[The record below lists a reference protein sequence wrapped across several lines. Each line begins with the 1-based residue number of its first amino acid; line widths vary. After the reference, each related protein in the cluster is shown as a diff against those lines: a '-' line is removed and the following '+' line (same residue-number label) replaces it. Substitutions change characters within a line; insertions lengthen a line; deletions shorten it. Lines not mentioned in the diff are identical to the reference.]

1 MPTLSRLT
9 AYLATLLTLATATLS
24 ETSLAADA
32 APDTVRWTFTDG
44 DAGWKPV
51 NGVQLEAKGEHL
63 IVTGSNQDPHFATK
77 LRAAGGEKLLKIHA
91 KFDGRLDGQLFWAE
105 AGNDGFSEQRS
116 VRYEVR
122 GNGEFKTIKVYFKT
136 EKDVTELRIDPSNG
150 KCQLEIASI
159 ELVSEAPP
167 PPPAP
172 QSTPADQIRLLEGF
186 RAELLYSVPKS
197 QGSWVSLCVDGK
209 GRLITSDQYGKLY
222 RITVPEIG
230 TDGEPAIEEIPVD
243 LGMAQGLCWA
253 FDSLYVMVNG
263 KGAGLY
269 RVRDTNGDD
278 QLDDV
283 KLLRAIKGG
292 GEHGPHAVA
301 LSPDGKSLY
310 VCGGNHTDI
319 PDPETSRL
327 PRTWAE
333 DQLLPR
339 MWDAGGHAVGK
350 MAPGGWV
357 AKTDPEGK
365 SFELIAAGFRNEYDL
380 AFNAQGELF
389 TYDADMEWDVGTP
402 WYRPTRVNHVASGA
416 EFGWRSGTGKWPD
429 YYPDSLGAVVNIGPG
444 SPTGITFGTGA
455 KFPAKYQNALFICD
469 WSYSVLYAVHMQPDG
484 ATYKGTAE
492 VFASGV
498 PLQLTDIVIRPQ
510 DGAMYFTIGG
520 RRTQSGLYRVTYVG
534 EESTAPAAVPPATE
548 AVKLRRK
555 LEALHE
561 PGHGDQILFILSNL
575 AHDDRN
581 VRYAARI
588 AFEHAWTK
596 ESAAEFSPD
605 LDELSADAL
614 IQMTIAISR
623 KMTEAELKG
632 ASEAD
637 KHGHAVN
644 VAELLALEIEWSSLA
659 ERQQLDLLRALSLQ
673 LIRFGEFPAEARD
686 ILLKCLND
694 RYPAK
699 SNRLNRELSQL
710 LIHLN
715 APDVVPRTL
724 DLLEQAPTQEEQL
737 QLALWLRSAKEGW
750 SIEDRKRYFTWF
762 NKAARHRGG
771 HSFGGFLKNIRNEA
785 IGSLN
790 DAEKE
795 QLADILAVEPQPAAE
810 VIEPRAVVKQWS
822 VNELLPQ
829 VQTKL
834 SGRDFERGR
843 RMFSQAACFKCHRF
857 AGQGGIVGPDLT
869 GAGRRF
875 NDLNLLE
882 ALVEPSKVV
891 SDQYEATTFILESGK
906 AVTGR
911 IVNLSGDN
919 YLVSENM
926 LDPGKLTPVNVNEIE
941 ESLPSKVSMMP
952 KGLLDTLTQEEILD
966 LVAYLRAGGDPQ
978 HEVFKQQAD

>member
-1 MPTLSRLT
+1 MPTIFRMT
-9 AYLATLLTLATATLS
+9 AYLL
-24 ETSLAADA
+24 TSLALTTTTLVQAASAADA
-32 APDTVRWTFTDG
+32 APDSVTWTFADG

-51 NGVQLEAKGEHL
+51 TGVQLEAKDGHL

-77 LRAAGGEKLLKIHA
+77 LRASGGEKLLKIHA
-91 KFDGRLDGQLFWAE
+91 KFDGRLDGQVFWAE

-122 GNGEFKTIKVYFKT
+122 GNGDFKTINVYFKT
-136 EKDVTELRIDPSNG
+136 KKDVTQLRIDPSNG
-150 KCQLEIASI
+150 KCRLEIARI
-159 ELVSEAPP
+159 ELVTEAAP

-172 QSTPADQIRLLEGF
+172 QSTPAEQIRLLEGF
-186 RAELLYSVPKS
+186 QAELLYSVPKA

-230 TDGEPAIEEIPVD
+230 AGESATVEEIPVN
-243 LGMAQGLCWA
+243 LGMAQGLLWA

-263 KGAGLY
+263 KGSGLY
-269 RVRDTNGDD
+269 RMRDTNGDD

-283 KLLRAIKGG
+283 KLLRAINGG
-292 GEHGPHAVA
+292 GEHGPHAVV

-310 VCGGNHTDI
+310 ICGGNHTDI

-327 PRTWAE
+327 PRTWDE

-350 MAPGGWV
+350 LAPGGWV

-402 WYRPTRVNHVASGA
+402 WYRPTRVNHVVSGA

-469 WSYSVLYAVHMQPDG
+469 WSYSVLYAVHMEADG
-484 ATYKGTAE
+484 ATYTGTAE
-492 VFASGV
+492 RFASGV

-520 RRTQSGLYRVTYVG
+520 RRTQSGLYRVTYTG
-534 EESTAPAAVPPATE
+534 KESTAPAAVAPVND
-548 AVKLRRK
+548 AVERRRQ
-555 LEALHE
+555 LDALHE
-561 PGHGDQILFILSNL
+561 PGHTERVPFIVSLLSSK
-575 AHDDRN
+575 DRHI
-581 VRYAARI
+581 RYAARI
-588 AFEHAWTK
+588 ALEHIPMRQWGDVARIMPGMPIDQQIGIIIAGARR
-596 ESAAEFSPD
+596 AADVPEDEHRQAVTGISKRIVINSWSD
-605 LDELSADAL
+605 LS
-614 IQMTIAISR
+614 
-623 KMTEAELKG
+623 
-632 ASEAD
+632 
-637 KHGHAVN
+637 
-644 VAELLALEIEWSSLA
+644 
-659 ERQQLDLLRALSLQ
+659 ERQQVDLLRAISLV
-673 LIRFGEFPAEARD
+673 LIRFGEPADEARQTLIGYLD
-686 ILLKCLND
+686 NH
-694 RYPAK
+694 YPGQ
-699 SNRLNRELSQL
+699 STRLNRELSQL
-710 LIHLN
+710 LIYLN
-715 APDVVPRTL
+715 APNVVPRTL

-750 SIEDRKRYFTWF
+750 SIEDRQRYLAWF

-771 HSFGGFLKNIRNEA
+771 HSFGGFLKNIRNEVIA
-785 IGSLN
+785 SLS
-790 DAEKE
+790 DEEKT
-795 QLADILAVEPQPAAE
+795 QLADIIAAEPQPEAE
-810 VIEPRAVVKQWS
+810 VIEPRAVVKQWTID
-822 VNELLPQ
+822 ELLPQ

-911 IVNLSGDN
+911 IVNLAGDN

-941 ESLPSKVSMMP
+941 ESVPSKVSMMP

-966 LVAYLRAGGDPQ
+966 LVAYLRAGGDPL
-978 HEVFKQQAD
+978 HEVFKAPAD

>member
-1 MPTLSRLT
+1 MPTTFRMT
-9 AYLATLLTLATATLS
+9 AHLLTVLALTTTAVTQS
-24 ETSLAADA
+24 AVADNVT
-32 APDTVRWTFTDG
+32 PDSVKWTFTDG

-51 NGVQLEAKGEHL
+51 TGVQLVAQDGHL
-63 IVTGSNQDPHFATK
+63 IVTGTNQDPHFATK
-77 LRAAGGEKLLKIHA
+77 LRASGGEKLLKIRA
-91 KFDGRLDGQLFWAE
+91 KFDGRLDGQVFWAE

-116 VRYEVR
+116 VRFEVR
-122 GNGEFKTIKVYFKT
+122 GNGDFKSINVYFKT
-136 EKDVTELRIDPSNG
+136 MKDVTQLRIDPNNG
-150 KCQLEIASI
+150 KCRLEIASI
-159 ELVSEAPP
+159 ELVSEIPP

-172 QSTPADQIRLLEGF
+172 QSTPADQFRLLDGF
-186 RAELLYSVPKS
+186 QAELLYSVPKT

-230 TDGEPAIEEIPVD
+230 SGESAAVEEIPVN
-243 LGMAQGLCWA
+243 LGMAQGLLWA

-263 KGAGLY
+263 QGSGLY
-269 RVRDTNGDD
+269 RLRDTNGDD

-283 KLLRAIKGG
+283 KLLRAINGG
-292 GEHGPHAVA
+292 GEHGPHAVV
-301 LSPDGKSLY
+301 LSPDGQSLY
-310 VCGGNHTDI
+310 ICGGNHTDI

-327 PRTWAE
+327 PRTWDE
-333 DQLLPR
+333 DQLMPR

-350 MAPGGWV
+350 LAPGGWV

-402 WYRPTRVNHVASGA
+402 WYRPTRVNHVVSGA

-455 KFPAKYQNALFICD
+455 QFPAKYQNALFICD
-469 WSYSVLYAVHMQPDG
+469 WSYSVLYAVHLEPDG
-484 ATYKGTAE
+484 ATYIGTAE
-492 VFASGV
+492 RFASGV

-534 EESTAPAAVPPATE
+534 NEPTTPAAVPPVTE
-548 AVKLRRK
+548 AIKLRRK
-555 LEALHE
+555 LDDLHE
-561 PGHGDQILFILSNL
+561 PGHAEQIPLIVSSL
-575 AHDDRN
+575 ANKDRN
-581 VRYAARI
+581 VRYAARVALEHIPMRQWGDVARIMPGMPIDQQIGIII
-588 AFEHAWTK
+588 AGARR
-596 ESAAEFSPD
+596 
-605 LDELSADAL
+605 ADDVP
-614 IQMTIAISR
+614 
-623 KMTEAELKG
+623 EAE
-632 ASEAD
+632 
-637 KHGHAVN
+637 HQQAVTGISQRIMLN
-644 VAELLALEIEWSSLA
+644 SWPNLS
-659 ERQQLDLLRALSLQ
+659 ERQQVDLLRAISLV
-673 LIRFGEFPAEARD
+673 LIRFGEPADETRQKLIGYLD
-686 ILLKCLND
+686 SH
-694 RYPAK
+694 YPAQ
-699 SNRLNRELSQL
+699 STRLNRELSQL
-710 LIHLN
+710 LIDLN
-715 APDVVPRTL
+715 APNVVPRTL

-750 SIEDRKRYFTWF
+750 SIEDRQRYFAWF
-762 NKAARHRGG
+762 NRAARHRGG
-771 HSFGGFLKNIRNEA
+771 HSFGGFLKNIRNEVIA
-785 IGSLN
+785 SLS
-790 DAEKE
+790 DDEKK
-795 QLADILAVEPQPAAE
+795 QLADILAAEPQPEAE
-810 VIEPRAVVKQWS
+810 VIEPRAVVKQWT
-822 VNELLPQ
+822 VNELLPH

-911 IVNLSGDN
+911 IVNLAGDN

-926 LDPGKLTPVNVNEIE
+926 LDPGKLTPVSVNEIE

-952 KGLLDTLTQEEILD
+952 NGLLDTLTQEEILD

-978 HEVFKQQAD
+978 HQVFKPQAD

>member
-1 MPTLSRLT
+1 MIRCLT
-9 AYLATLLTLATATLS
+9 ACLVLC
-24 ETSLAADA
+24 LAASHVTANA
-32 APDTVRWTFTDG
+32 ADSVQWSFTD
-44 DAGWKPV
+44 DTAGWTPV
-51 NGVQLEAKGEHL
+51 TDVKLEAKDGHL
-63 IVTGSNQDPHFATK
+63 IVIGTNRDPHFMADVKAT
-77 LRAAGGEKLLKIHA
+77 GGQKLLKIRA
-91 KFDGRLDGQLFWAE
+91 KFKGRLQGQVFWAE
-105 AGNDGFSEQRS
+105 QGKDGFSEQRS
-116 VRYEVR
+116 ARYETR
-122 GNGEFKTIKVYFKT
+122 GNGEYRNIHIYFHADA
-136 EKDVTELRIDPSNG
+136 DVTQLRIDPHSG
-150 KCQLEIASI
+150 ECRLEIASI
-159 ELVSEAPP
+159 ELVNEAPP
-167 PPPAP
+167 EP
-172 QSTPADQIRLLEGF
+172 QSTPADQIRLAKGF
-186 RAELLYSVPKS
+186 KAELLYSVPQV
-197 QGSWVSLCVDGK
+197 QGSWVSLCVDPK

-222 RITVPEIG
+222 RITVPEVG
-230 TDGEPAIEEIPVD
+230 SDATTNVEEIPVE

-283 KLLRAIKGG
+283 KLLRALSGG
-292 GEHGPHAVA
+292 GEHGPHAVV

-310 VCGGNHTDI
+310 ICGGNHTDI
-319 PDPETSRL
+319 PGPETSRL
-327 PRTWAE
+327 PRTWDE

-350 MAPGGWV
+350 LAPGGWV

-402 WYRPTRVNHVASGA
+402 WYRPTRVNHVVSGA

-455 KFPAKYQNALFICD
+455 RFPAKYQNALFICD
-469 WSYSVLYAVHMQPDG
+469 WSYSVLYAVHMEPDG
-484 ATYKGTAE
+484 ATYTGTAE
-492 VFASGV
+492 RFASGV

-510 DGAMYFTIGG
+510 DGAMYLTIGG
-520 RRTQSGLYRVTYVG
+520 RRTQSGLYRVTYTG
-534 EESTAPAAVPPATE
+534 DEPTTPAAVAPVTE
-548 AVKLRRK
+548 AMNLRRG

-561 PGHGDQILFILSNL
+561 AGHEDQLRLISAGLS
-575 AHDDRN
+575 HGDRN

-588 AFEHAWTK
+588 ALEHIPMKQWPKLRELHPDARSTLAL
-596 ESAAEFSPD
+596 AAARSVSQIPEDIRPEGLTRTLEILAD
-605 LDELSADAL
+605 ARWNELS
-614 IQMTIAISR
+614 
-623 KMTEAELKG
+623 E
-632 ASEAD
+632 
-637 KHGHAVN
+637 N
-644 VAELLALEIEWSSLA
+644 
-659 ERQQLDLLRALSLQ
+659 QQLDLLRAYSL
-673 LIRFGEFPAEARD
+673 LVIRFGEPTNDARKT
-686 ILLKCLND
+686 LVETLND
-694 RYPAK
+694 KYPAP
-699 SNRLNRELSQL
+699 STRLNRELSQL
-710 LIHLN
+710 LIYLN

-737 QLALWLRSAKEGW
+737 QLALWLRSATAGW
-750 SIEDRKRYFTWF
+750 SIKDRQRYFAWF

-785 IGSLN
+785 IASLN
-790 DAEKE
+790 DDEKT
-795 QLADILAVEPQPAAE
+795 QLADILAAEPQPEAE
-810 VIEPRAVVKQWS
+810 VIEPRAVIKKWTVA
-822 VNELLPQ
+822 ELLPL

-834 SGRDFERGR
+834 SNRDFERGR

-891 SDQYEATTFILESGK
+891 SDQYEATTFLLDSGK

-911 IVNLSGDN
+911 IVNLNGGR
-919 YLVSENM
+919 YMVSENM
-926 LDPGKLTPVNVNEIE
+926 LDPGNLTSINVDEIE
-941 ESLPSKVSMMP
+941 ETLPSKVSMMP
-952 KGLLDTLTQEEILD
+952 KGLLDTLTQNEILD
-966 LVAYLRAGGDPQ
+966 LVAYLRAGGDPG
-978 HEVFKQQAD
+978 HDVFKAQAE

>member
-1 MPTLSRLT
+1 MPTIFHMT
-9 AYLATLLTLATATLS
+9 AYLLTILALTTTTLS
-24 ETSLAADA
+24 QTAHAADA
-32 APDTVRWTFTDG
+32 APDSVNWAFADG

-51 NGVQLEAKGEHL
+51 TDVQIAVKGGHL
-63 IVTGSNQDPHFATK
+63 IVTGTDNDPHFATTLK
-77 LRAAGGEKLLKIHA
+77 ASGGAKLLKIHA
-91 KFDGRLDGQLFWAE
+91 KFNGLLHGQLFWGE
-105 AGNDGFSEQRS
+105 AGKEGFSEQRS

-122 GNGEFKTIKVYFKT
+122 GNGEFKTIRVFFHSDA
-136 EKDVTELRIDPSNG
+136 DVTALRIDPHAG
-150 KCQLEIASI
+150 KCHLEIASI

-167 PPPAP
+167 EP
-172 QSTPADQIRLLEGF
+172 QSTPADQIRLLDGF
-186 RAELLYSVPKS
+186 QAELLYSVPKA

-230 TDGEPAIEEIPVD
+230 SGESAAVEEIPVN
-243 LGMAQGLCWA
+243 LGMAQGLLWA

-263 KGAGLY
+263 QGSGLY
-269 RVRDTNGDD
+269 RLRDTNGDD

-283 KLLRAIKGG
+283 KLLRAINGG
-292 GEHGPHAVA
+292 GEHGPHAVV

-310 VCGGNHTDI
+310 ICGGNHTDI

-327 PRTWAE
+327 PRTWDE

-402 WYRPTRVNHVASGA
+402 WYRPTRVNHVVSGA

-469 WSYSVLYAVHMQPDG
+469 WSYSVLYAVHMEPDG
-484 ATYKGTAE
+484 ATYTGTAE
-492 VFASGV
+492 RFASGV

-534 EESTAPAAVPPATE
+534 SESTAPAAVPPATE
-548 AVKLRRK
+548 ALKLRRN
-555 LEALHE
+555 LEVLHE
-561 PGHGDQILFILSNL
+561 SGHADQEKLIVESLS
-575 AHDDRN
+575 DSDRS
-581 VRYAARI
+581 VRYAARV
-588 AFEHAWTK
+588 ALEHVYLSERNTSKASK
-596 ESAAEFSPD
+596 HKQLSP
-605 LDELSADAL
+605 DAL
-614 IQMTIAISR
+614 ISAAIAVSRTGTIPKQSASG
-623 KMTEAELKG
+623 TAET
-632 ASEAD
+632 
-637 KHGHAVN
+637 V
-644 VAELLALEIEWSSLA
+644 VWLLAGHLDFDKLSA
-659 ERQQLDLLRALSLQ
+659 RQQLDLLRAYSLV
-673 LIRFGEFPAEARD
+673 LIRFGEPSAETRKLVLSKIDAH
-686 ILLKCLND
+686 
-694 RYPAK
+694 YPTE
-699 SNRLNRELSQL
+699 STRLNRELSQL
-710 LIHLN
+710 LIYLN
-715 APDVVPRTL
+715 APNVVPRTL

-737 QLALWLRSAKEGW
+737 QLALWLRSAKDGW
-750 SIEDRKRYFTWF
+750 SIEDRQRYFAWF

-771 HSFGGFLKNIRNEA
+771 HSFGGFLKNIRNEVIA
-785 IGSLN
+785 SLS
-790 DAEKE
+790 DDEKT
-795 QLADILAVEPQPAAE
+795 QLADIIAAEPQPEAE
-810 VIEPRAVVKQWS
+810 VIEPRAVVKQWTID
-822 VNELLPQ
+822 ELLPQ

-834 SGRDFERGR
+834 TGRDFERGR

-882 ALVEPSKVV
+882 SLVEPSKVV
-891 SDQYEATTFILESGK
+891 SDQYEATTFILDSGK
-906 AVTGR
+906 VVTGR
-911 IVNLSGDN
+911 IVNLNGDT
-919 YLVSENM
+919 YMVSENM
-926 LDPGKLTPVNVNEIE
+926 LDPGNLTSVNVNEIDE
-941 ESLPSKVSMMP
+941 TLPSKVSMMP

-978 HEVFKQQAD
+978 HEVFKHQAD